1 MKDFKIFFGC
11 FVLAVLCA
19 LSVDCRADDDQ
30 SVRENPEIDGLDNQD
45 YGLIETVDL
54 SKYPFLNADADSIT
68 LNGADWT
75 SLSLALGATDESV
88 LRIVHIGDSHIQA
101 DFATGRTRKLFQ
113 QKFGSAGRGLIVPLK
128 LAGTNEPRDYTITSS
143 SSFQSEKLLRY
154 PWSAPM
160 GFTGISL
167 LPESNEFD
175 FSLSAQEPFERIYI
189 YYNGSALN
197 VNSVCYQDSP
207 LVYGVYEGSGW
218 VEIGLP
224 FPCEEVRINLSSFGD
239 VAVHGMELV
248 SDIIG
253 VVYHAIGINGAT
265 FGCYDRVDGFGR
277 AIAALEPHLIIL
289 SLGTNEAFG
298 KLDSAEF
305 LSNVNDL
312 VTDLVE
318 NNPGACVLLTTPAEC
333 QRRVGRRRRSS
344 FKVND
349 NVAVVSS
356 LLRDYAVANHVALYD
371 WYEAAG
377 GQGSSSKWISA
388 GLFSRDRIHYSLEG
402 YDVAGQKIFDAIMNT
417 LGYNEI
423 EK

>member
-1 MKDFKIFFGC
+1 MKAFKIFFCC
-11 FVLAVLCA
+11 FLCVGLFA
-19 LSVDCRADDDQ
+19 LSVCCYADDDQ
-30 SVRENPEIDGLDNQD
+30 LVRENPEIDGRENPD
-45 YGLIETVDL
+45 YGLAGTVDL
-54 SKYPFLNADADSIT
+54 SIYPFLNSEADSIT

-75 SLSLALGATDESV
+75 SLSLALGATEESV

-113 QKFGSAGRGLIVPLK
+113 QKFGSAGRGLVVPLK

-143 SSFQSEKLLRY
+143 SAFKNEKLIRY

-189 YYNGSALN
+189 YYSGSALN
-197 VNSVCYQDSP
+197 VNSVCYQDSR
-207 LVYGVYEGSGW
+207 LVYGVYDSPGC

-224 FPCEEVRINLSSFGD
+224 FPCEEVKINLSSFGD

-265 FGCYDRVDGFGR
+265 FGCYNRVDGFGR
-277 AIAALEPHLIIL
+277 SIAALEPHLIIL

-305 LSNVNDL
+305 LSNVKDL
-312 VTDLVE
+312 VSDLVE
-318 NNPGACVLLTTPAEC
+318 NNPGACLLLTTPAEC

-349 NVAVVSS
+349 NVALVSS
-356 LLRDYAVANHVALYD
+356 LLREYAVNNHIALYD

-377 GQGSSSKWISA
+377 GEGASAKWISA
-388 GLFSRDRIHYSLEG
+388 GLFSRDRIHYSMNG
-402 YDVAGQKIFDAIMNT
+402 YDVVGQKLFDAIMNT